1 MHYLTDVSAGA
12 LASGIWLTVVLVM
25 LLPTG
30 NASRLHRTDGGSTDF
45 PPVLDG

>member
-25 LLPTG
+25 LLPTATA
-30 NASRLHRTDGGSTDF
+30 NRVDRTEGART
-45 PPVLDG
+45 